1 MFNNKKI
8 KFMLLLIITL
18 TAFLFLSQ
26 LFTENKEYNKYL
38 NQIYVPDSLSK
49 KEDSVSKKL
58 ILTEQEWKTKLS
70 PEQYRVLRQKGTERA
85 FTGEYWNH
93 FEEGTYCCAGCG
105 AELFSSDSKFESHCG
120 WPSYFI
126 PLAEDRVYYV
136 EDRSYGMI
144 RTEVLCSTCDGHLGH
159 VFDDGPEPTG
169 LRYCINSVS
178 IKFIPKK

>member
-1 MFNNKKI
+1 MIRIIFLSI
-8 KFMLLLIITL
+8 LIG
-18 TAFLFLSQ
+18 LFLLNYYYS
-26 LFTENKEYNKYL
+26 ENKPLTNKYD
-38 NQIYVPDSLSK
+38 NFINPDSTNKIGKTMQNKVIKS
-49 KEDSVSKKL
+49 DA
-58 ILTEQEWKTKLS
+58 EWKQILN
-70 PEQYRVLRQKGTERA
+70 PEQFRVLREKGTERA
-85 FTGEYWNH
+85 YTGEYWNH

-105 AELFSSDSKFESHCG
+105 TELFSSDAKFESHCG

-169 LRYCINSVS
+169 LRYCINSVAL
-178 IKFIPKK
+178 KFIPKKR